1 MKIPGFL
8 FLFLLV
14 FPLTS
19 SAAERTVE
27 VGVATLGGTWSS
39 RQFPAVLSAVQSS
52 TLSFVVGG
60 QLIEIRTK
68 TGDFVKKGDVLMR
81 IDPRDF
87 EHAVNSAQARLE
99 AASAQLLLMKAGA
112 RLEDLEILKAKL
124 RSARAQQAFAKREY
138 ERAQTL
144 LKKKAITTSELE
156 QMETNLLTAEAAIQA
171 QEQELLKARA
181 GERQEEIAIKEAEIA
196 SLKVNLAVAQA
207 ALDDTNLRAPFDGI
221 VAVQNVNNYEIVH
234 PGTPVVTIMDI
245 SRLNV
250 TIWLPESNILQNHQ
264 RKIAGTVTFPM
275 LPQREFP
282 AKLKEGEAIANAQT
296 RAWKVV
302 FEMENP
308 PDVEILPGMTA
319 MLTIHPE
326 NENEIPD
333 LNRVLIPV
341 SALCADSRGQFVWVV
356 GPKNQPIRRRVKPGI
371 LKNSQE
377 IEILEGLED
386 GERIVTGGAQF
397 LTEKDQIRTNNE

>member
-8 FLFLLV
+8 LLFLLS

-19 SAAERTVE
+19 SAAEKTVE
-27 VGVATLGGTWSS
+27 VGVVALGGTWST
-39 RQFPAVLSAVQSS
+39 RQFPAVLSAIQSA
-52 TLSFVVGG
+52 TLSFIVGG
-60 QLIEIRTK
+60 QMVEIRTK

-87 EHAVNSAQARLE
+87 EHAVRSAQARLE

-112 RLEDLEILKAKL
+112 RVEDLEILQAKL

-156 QMETNLLTAEAAIQA
+156 QMQTNLLTAEAAIQS

-181 GERQEEIAIKEAEIA
+181 GERKEEIAIKEAEIA
-196 SLKVNLAVAQA
+196 GLKVNLAVAQA

-250 TIWLPESNILQNHQ
+250 TIWLPESNILQSHQ

-282 AKLKEGEAIANAQT
+282 AKLKEGEAMANAQT

-326 NENEIPD
+326 NEAETPD
-333 LNRVLIPV
+333 LNQVLIPV

-356 GPKNQPIRRRVKPGI
+356 GPQNQPIRREVKPGI

-377 IEILEGLED
+377 IEILEGLEA

-397 LTEKDQIRTNNE
+397 LTEKDRIRTNNE